1 MLEFVDPGMQAAV
14 FVARRGQ
21 LSHRSIVDGGMY
33 LGVCA
38 RTTAVGAQVIVL
50 FDQPRELDL
59 DHVEERVD
67 LLLVVATLADRWL
80 LEGHIVDFGGSQRH
94 GSPRDRQ
101 TGTGWFRGQVRMM
114 QVLQC
119 VAQVTPDLPT
129 GPTRPLLGRIDH

>member
-1 MLEFVDPGMQAAV
+1 VQAAV
-14 FVARRGQ
+14 FVARRRQ
-21 LSHRSIVDGGMY
+21 LSHRSIVDGGMD
-33 LGVCA
+33 LGVSA
-38 RTTAVGAQVIVL
+38 RAATAIGAQVIVL

-59 DHVEERVD
+59 HDVEKRVD
-67 LLLVVATLADRWL
+67 LLLVVATLANRWL

-119 VAQVTPDLPT
+119 VAQVTPDRPT
-129 GPTRPLLGRIDH
+129 GPTRPLLRRIDH